1 MDATNLFINAI
12 DHWRDN
18 KGIGTALIP
27 PPLNDKAMILGVLQ
41 KTYSKNP
48 DNITLIVV
56 NTFNERTELIEFITN
71 QDDEEN
77 NNEFKKLIA
86 NKQIKIFT
94 INFIK
99 NNNYKVN
106 LNVII
111 LYHCEE
117 LCYNLYRILSQTKF
131 KLVVFNRLN
140 IPIEDLNKIYS
151 VCPLLNDFKQNEI
164 DTLRVSTPVEEMRIG
179 IDIPEDSEDFKLLQY
194 YDEYIS
200 TTINIFGSF
209 DNIQYARVGDS
220 RCNMSAT
227 TFCYNLALENGWSED
242 LDMSIEIN
250 VQIDNIYNPS
260 AIRERA
266 LQTYEIIRKRNT
278 FLSSYNAKLNKI
290 LEIVKENENKHI
302 LIISK
307 FGEFAAKITQ
317 YINDMSEKEI
327 CGNYHDRVDSIPAF
341 TVDGT
346 PIYIKSGPQRGERK
360 MFAAKAQK
368 TYNEQRFNVGYIN
381 VLSTNNSPDKELNIP
396 IDVIIITS
404 PLCEEIETYIYRLS
418 NVTYPSNVIKLY
430 TLYIKDSIEEKR
442 LINKTISETHVLSE
456 NEQKIENIGENFDFV
471 IAD

>member
-12 DHWRDN
+12 DHWRDA

-27 PPLNDKAMILGVLQ
+27 SPLNDKVMILGVLQ
-41 KTYSKNP
+41 RTYSKNP

-94 INFIK
+94 TNFIK
-99 NNNYKVN
+99 NNDYNVN

-117 LCYNLYRILSQTKF
+117 LCDNLFRILNKTKF

-151 VCPLLNDFKQNEI
+151 ICPLLNDFKQNEI
-164 DTLRVSTPVEEMRIG
+164 DALRVSTPVEEMRIG
-179 IDIPEDSEDFKLLQY
+179 IDIPEDTEDFKLLQY

-200 TTINIFGSF
+200 TSINIFGSF
-209 DNIQYARVGDS
+209 DNIQYARIGDS

-227 TFCYNLALENGWSED
+227 TFCYNLALENGWSEN

-250 VQIDNIYNPS
+250 VQIDNMYNPS

-278 FLSSYNAKLNKI
+278 FLSSYNAKLDKI
-290 LEIVKENENKHI
+290 LEIVKENKDKHI

-307 FGEFAAKITQ
+307 FGEFAAKTTQ
-317 YINDMSEKEI
+317 FLNDMSEQEI
-327 CGNYHDRVDSIPAF
+327 CGNYHDRVDPIPAS

-346 PIYIKSGPQRGERK
+346 PIYIKSGPQRGERR
-360 MFAAKAQK
+360 MFSAKAQK
-368 TYNEQRFNVGYIN
+368 TYNEQRFNLGYIN
-381 VLSTNNSPDKELNIP
+381 VLSTNNSPDKELSIP
-396 IDVIIITS
+396 IDIVIITS
-404 PLCEEIETYIYRLS
+404 PLCEEIEAYIYRLS
-418 NVTYPSNVIKLY
+418 DVYYPSGIIKLY

-442 LINKTISETHVLSE
+442 LNAKTISETHILSE